1 MTVEQQLNNLIRDV
15 LDNGVKVDDPRT
27 GESTIAL
34 FDSKIVVEEGDFPFF
49 TNVLA
54 SPRLAF
60 RELWFMLRGETNT
73 KKLEA
78 VGVNFWKG
86 NTSRYALDKVGLGY
100 LNEGELGSAYSLQ
113 WRNFGGYDEFY
124 PQDYGKQAEVFY
136 GGVDQLSKLLDG
148 LSGDKYG
155 RRHLVTLW
163 NPLEND
169 FGCITPCHHT
179 SQYVVLPNKDGGDT
193 LHVKLVNR
201 SLDCVFGLRY
211 AIMQYRMFQMVL
223 CKMFGF
229 KLGRLS
235 LDLSQ
240 YHVYTNQIEY
250 AKELLEREGGMQDQC
265 SLKLRCGVEFGDIY
279 DLLELRWD
287 QWQMSYKY
295 NKQPF
300 IAPRPD
306 MVA

>member
-1 MTVEQQLNNLIRDV
+1 MTIEQQLNNLIRGV
-15 LDNGVKVDDPRT
+15 LDNGVRVDDPRT
-27 GESTIAL
+27 GESTLAL
-34 FDSKIVVEEGDFPFF
+34 FDNKIVVGEGEFPFF

-60 RELWFMLRGETNT
+60 EELWFMLRGETDT

-86 NTSRYALDKVGLGY
+86 NTSREALDKVGLSR
-100 LNEGELGSAYSLQ
+100 LNEGELGSAYSCQ
-113 WRNFGGYDEFY
+113 WRDSGGYSSFFGE
-124 PQDYGKQAEVFY
+124 
-136 GGVDQLSKLLDG
+136 DQLDSLIEG
-148 LSGDKYG
+148 LRTNKYS

-163 NPLEND
+163 NPKENRW
-169 FGCITPCHHT
+169 GCITPCHHT
-179 SQYVVLPNKDGGDT
+179 SQYVVLPNKEGGDT

-211 AIMQYRMFQMVL
+211 AIMQYRMFEMAL

-240 YHVYTNQIEY
+240 YHVYTNQIDY
-250 AKELLEREGGMQDQC
+250 AKELLDREGGMQEQC
-265 SLKLRCGVEFGDIY
+265 SLKLSEGVEFGDIY

-295 NKQPF
+295 NKQPYVS
-300 IAPRPD
+300 PRPD

>member
-15 LDNGVKVDDPRT
+15 LENGVKVDDPRT
-27 GESTIAL
+27 GESTLAL
-34 FDSKIVVEEGDFPFF
+34 FDSKIVVEEGEFPFF

-60 RELWFMLRGETNT
+60 EELWFMLRGETDT
-73 KKLEA
+73 KNLEA

-86 NTSRYALDKVGLGY
+86 NTSREALDKVGLGH
-100 LNEGELGSAYSLQ
+100 LNEGELGSAYSCQ
-113 WRNFGGYDEFY
+113 WRNSGGYSWY
-124 PQDYGKQAEVFY
+124 KGKSSITGRF
-136 GGVDQLSKLLDG
+136 GVDQLADLLVG
-148 LSGDKYG
+148 LRTNKYG

-163 NPLEND
+163 SPIEND
-169 FGCITPCHHT
+169 LGCITPCHHT

-211 AIMQYRMFQMVL
+211 AVMQYRMFQMAL

-250 AKELLEREGGMQDQC
+250 AKELLEREGGMQEQC
-265 SLKLRCGVEFGDIY
+265 SLDLIDGVEFGDIY
-279 DLLELRWD
+279 DLLELRWE
-287 QWQMSYKY
+287 QWDMIYKY

-300 IAPRPD
+300 VALRPD

>member
-27 GESTIAL
+27 GESTLAL
-34 FDSKIVVEEGDFPFF
+34 FDSKIVVEEGEFPFF

-60 RELWFMLRGETNT
+60 EELWFMLRGETNT

-86 NTSRYALDKVGLGY
+86 NTSREALDKVGLNH
-100 LNEGELGSAYSLQ
+100 LNEGELGSAYSCQ
-113 WRNFGGYDEFY
+113 WRDSGGYSSFFGE
-124 PQDYGKQAEVFY
+124 
-136 GGVDQLSKLLDG
+136 DQLDSLIEG
-148 LSGDKYG
+148 LRTNKYS

-163 NPLEND
+163 NPKENRW
-169 FGCITPCHHT
+169 GCITPCHHT

-211 AIMQYRMFQMVL
+211 AIMQYRMFQMAL

-240 YHVYTNQIEY
+240 YHVYTNQVEY
-250 AKELLEREGGMQDQC
+250 ANELLEREGGMQEQC
-265 SLKLRCGVEFGDIY
+265 SLDLIDGVEFGDIY
-279 DLLELRWD
+279 DLLELRWE
-287 QWQMSYKY
+287 QWDMIYKY
-295 NKQPF
+295 NKQPYVS
-300 IAPRPD
+300 PRPD

>member
-1 MTVEQQLNNLIRDV
+1 MTVEQQLNNLIRCV
-15 LDNGVKVDDPRT
+15 LGNGVKVDDPRT
-27 GESTIAL
+27 GESTLAL
-34 FDSKIVVEEGDFPFF
+34 FDSKVVVEEGDFPFF

-60 RELWFMLRGETNT
+60 EELWFMLRGKTQT
-73 KKLEA
+73 KELEDK
-78 VGVNFWKG
+78 GVYFWKG
-86 NTSRYALDKVGLGY
+86 NTSKEAIKKVGLDY
-100 LNEGELGSAYSLQ
+100 CLDEGELGAAYSEQ
-113 WRNFGGYDEFY
+113 WRNCGSYWSVDGT
-124 PQDYGKQAEVFY
+124 
-136 GGVDQLSKLLDG
+136 GVDQLEDLLYG
-148 LSGDKYG
+148 LINNKYG

-163 NPLEND
+163 SPTENG
-169 FGCITPCHHT
+169 FGVITPCHHT

-250 AKELLEREGGMQDQC
+250 AKELLEREFDSGEC
-265 SLKLRCGVEFGDIY
+265 NIKLKDDIKLGDKY
-279 DLLELRWD
+279 DLLDIEWKD
-287 QWQMSYKY
+287 WEVVYSY
-295 NKQPF
+295 NKTPYKT
-300 IAPRPD
+300 PRPV

>member
-15 LDNGVKVDDPRT
+15 LENGVKVDDPRT
-27 GESTIAL
+27 GESTLAL
-34 FDSKIVVEEGDFPFF
+34 FDNKIIVEEGEFPFF

-60 RELWFMLRGETNT
+60 EELWFMLRGETDT

-86 NTSRYALDKVGLGY
+86 NTSREALDKVGLGY
-100 LNEGELGSAYSLQ
+100 LNKGELGAAYSMQ
-113 WRNFGGYDEFY
+113 WRNSGGYTFKE
-124 PQDYGKQAEVFY
+124 GKSVNTGNGE
-136 GGVDQLSKLLDG
+136 DQLETLLLG
-148 LSGDKYG
+148 LRDARYS

-163 NPLEND
+163 NPNENHWS
-169 FGCITPCHHT
+169 CITPCHHT

-211 AIMQYRMFQMVL
+211 AIMQYRMFQMAL

-229 KLGRLS
+229 KLGVLS

-250 AKELLEREGGMQDQC
+250 AKELLEREGGMQEQC
-265 SLKLRCGVEFGDIY
+265 SLKLSDGVEFGDMY

-287 QWQMSYKY
+287 QWEMSYKY
-295 NKQPF
+295 NKHPF
-300 IAPRPD
+300 AASRPE

>member
-1 MTVEQQLNNLIRDV
+1 MTVEQQLNTLIKDV

-27 GESTIAL
+27 GESTLAL
-34 FDSKIVVEEGDFPFF
+34 FDSKVIVEEGEFPFF

-60 RELWFMLRGETNT
+60 EELWFMLGGETNT

-86 NTSRYALDKVGLGY
+86 NTSREALDKVGLGY
-100 LNEGELGSAYSLQ
+100 LNEGELGSAYSCQ
-113 WRNFGGYDEFY
+113 WRNSGGYSWYKGESYTTGRF
-124 PQDYGKQAEVFY
+124 GI
-136 GGVDQLSKLLDG
+136 DQLAGL
-148 LSGDKYG
+148 LSGLRTNKYG

-169 FGCITPCHHT
+169 LGCITPCHHT

-211 AIMQYRMFQMVL
+211 AIMQYRMFQMAL

-295 NKQPF
+295 NKTPF
-300 IAPRPD
+300 VAHRPD

>member
-1 MTVEQQLNNLIRDV
+1 
-15 LDNGVKVDDPRT
+15 
-27 GESTIAL
+27 
-34 FDSKIVVEEGDFPFF
+34 
-49 TNVLA
+49 
-54 SPRLAF
+54 
-60 RELWFMLRGETNT
+60 MLRGETDT

-86 NTSRYALDKVGLGY
+86 NTSRDALDKVGLGH
-100 LNEGELGSAYSLQ
+100 LNEGELGSAYSCQ
-113 WRNFGGYDEFY
+113 WRNSGGYSWYKGESSVTGRF
-124 PQDYGKQAEVFY
+124 GI
-136 GGVDQLSKLLDG
+136 DQLEGLLHG
-148 LSGDKYG
+148 LRTNKYG

-163 NPLEND
+163 SPTENG
-169 FGCITPCHHT
+169 FGVITPCHHT

-211 AIMQYRMFQMVL
+211 AIMQYRMFQMAL

-250 AKELLEREGGMQDQC
+250 AKELLGREGGMQEQC
-265 SLKLRCGVEFGDIY
+265 SLKLRRGVEFGDIY
-279 DLLELRWD
+279 DLLECRWD

-300 IAPRPD
+300 VALRPD

>member
-1 MTVEQQLNNLIRDV
+1 MTVEQQLNNLIRGV
-15 LDNGVKVDDPRT
+15 LDNGVEITDPRT
-27 GESTIAL
+27 GESTLAL
-34 FDSKIVVEEGDFPFF
+34 FDSKIVVEEGEFPFF

-60 RELWFMLRGETNT
+60 EELWFMLRGETNT

-86 NTSRYALDKVGLGY
+86 NTSREALDKVGLSH
-100 LNEGELGSAYSLQ
+100 LDEGELGSAYSWQ
-113 WRNFGGYDEFY
+113 WRDSGGYSGG
-124 PQDYGKQAEVFY
+124 YGE
-136 GGVDQLSKLLDG
+136 DQLDNLIEG
-148 LSGDKYG
+148 LRTNKYS
-155 RRHLVTLW
+155 RRNLVTLW
-163 NPLEND
+163 NPKENKW
-169 FGCITPCHHT
+169 GCITPCHHT

-211 AIMQYRMFQMVL
+211 AIMQYRMFQMAL

-250 AKELLEREGGMQDQC
+250 AKELLEREGGMQEQC

-279 DLLELRWD
+279 DLVELRWD

-300 IAPRPD
+300 IASRPD